1 MAGIVGL
8 VLLVTFLIAGA
19 IAGRRGQ
26 NAEPPSAGQF
36 ILRFIIAWVV
46 LVMVAALLAF
56 GAFTM
61 ILGGIDWRRLH
72 QLLGP
77 LHPAH

>member
-26 NAEPPSAGQF
+26 SAEPPSAGRF

-46 LVMVAALLAF
+46 LVMGAALLLF
-56 GAFTM
+56 GACVV
-61 ILGGIDWRRLH
+61 ILGSLTGGGCINC
-72 QLLGP
+72 
-77 LHPAH
+77 

>member
-46 LVMVAALLAF
+46 LVMVAALLLF
-56 GAFTM
+56 GACVVL
-61 ILGGIDWRRLH
+61 IGGLAGGGCINC
-72 QLLGP
+72 
-77 LHPAH
+77 